1 MKIYISPSNQDG
13 NNYAFGNTNEMEVC
27 NKIADKV
34 VKGLSLNGY
43 TVKKAKKG
51 QGMYDSIKESNNFK
65 ADLHICIHTNAG
77 GGHGTEIYTYDK
89 SANCMKY
96 AEPS

>member
-1 MKIYISPSNQDG
+1 MRIYISPSNQDG
-13 NNYAFGNTNEMEVC
+13 NKYAYGNTNEMEVC

-34 VKGLSLNGY
+34 VEGLALNGF

-51 QGMYDSIKESNNFK
+51 QAMNVSINESNSFK

-77 GGHGTEIYTYDK
+77 GGNGTVVFVYDK
-89 SANCMKY
+89 SQ
-96 AEPS
+96 ES